1 MEGIGKG
8 GQWMPRISAKLS
20 VEERSNW
27 SEGHQHR
34 SWRDRVVQTDRTNKD
49 MVVVGSFKEEK
60 EKERERERAGERGT
74 GKIRKVPWMV
84 SVWGGASF
92 FVSGVCLFLSLSAC
106 MSLLLSGFRIQPG
119 VRRGAEGIRKGKSR
133 ARGLSL
139 SGQGVK
145 PLCCFRC

>member
-1 MEGIGKG
+1 VETSVKKKNTKHGCLQHSLRDSLSPIEVSKVASLPQNSRGGGMEGIGKG

-60 EKERERERAGERGT
+60 EKERERE
-74 GKIRKVPWMV
+74 P
-84 SVWGGASF
+84 
-92 FVSGVCLFLSLSAC
+92 
-106 MSLLLSGFRIQPG
+106 
-119 VRRGAEGIRKGKSR
+119 
-133 ARGLSL
+133 
-139 SGQGVK
+139 
-145 PLCCFRC
+145 